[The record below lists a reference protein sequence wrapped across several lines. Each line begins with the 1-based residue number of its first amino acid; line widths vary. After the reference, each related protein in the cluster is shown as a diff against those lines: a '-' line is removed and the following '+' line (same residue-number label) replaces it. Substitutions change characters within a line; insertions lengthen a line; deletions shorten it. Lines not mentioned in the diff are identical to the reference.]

1 MQVAILGAGGVAC
14 AMAALLVSN
23 GHQPVLWSP
32 SGKGTHDLRGAD
44 LVASGALDLRCRP
57 RIADDIAGAVSGAGA
72 VVLALPA
79 NGHRAVIDG
88 LVPHVQNG
96 QTIIVSAQLSL
107 GALYLFRALQA
118 QGTAAT
124 VIAWGTTVVMGRRS
138 GPTQV
143 QIGGIRDRVETA
155 ILPPD
160 HAEAG
165 LTLCRTLFGDRFLL
179 TPALIA
185 IALGNLN
192 PPVHMA
198 NALCNLTRIE
208 KAEPWANYDGI
219 TPAVAR
225 LIEGLDA
232 ERLGLAADYGVQVR
246 TVQTH
251 FRQSFGLPDGL
262 SLAQMAALVHQRRNG
277 PPGPTD
283 LSTRFVTE
291 DLPFGIAQIIALAAS
306 RRMDVPLHQAG
317 LRLFDALYGRDF
329 AAENN
334 LLPRLDLSDP
344 LLTAACQPLAQALD
358 ADHDVPQDGM

>member
-1 MQVAILGAGGVAC
+1 MSMQVAILGAGGVAC
-14 AMAALLVSN
+14 AMAALLVSH

-32 SGKGTHDLRGAD
+32 SGKGTRDLRGAD
-44 LVASGALDLRCRP
+44 LVASGALDLRFRP
-57 RIADDIAGAVSGAGA
+57 QLADDVAGAVRGARA

-79 NGHRAVIDG
+79 NGHRRVIDA
-88 LVPHVQNG
+88 LMPHVQDG

-107 GALYLFRALQA
+107 GALYLFRAVQA

-138 GPTQV
+138 GPAQV
-143 QIGGIRDRVETA
+143 QIGGIRERVETA
-155 ILPPD
+155 VLPPD
-160 HAEAG
+160 QAG
-165 LTLCRTLFGDRFLL
+165 DGLARCRTLFGDRFL
-179 TPALIA
+179 PAPSLIA
-185 IALGNLN
+185 VALGNLN

-208 KAEPWANYDGI
+208 KAEAWANYDGI

-232 ERLGLAADYGVQVR
+232 ERLALAAEFGVPVR
-246 TVQTH
+246 SVQTH

-291 DLPFGIAQIIALAAS
+291 DLPFGIVQIIALAAS

-317 LRLFDALYGRDF
+317 LRIFDALYGCDF
-329 AAENN
+329 TALND
-334 LLPRLDLSDP
+334 LLPRLDLNDP
-344 LLTAACQPLAQALD
+344 LLTAASPPVGQAG
-358 ADHDVPQDGM
+358 P